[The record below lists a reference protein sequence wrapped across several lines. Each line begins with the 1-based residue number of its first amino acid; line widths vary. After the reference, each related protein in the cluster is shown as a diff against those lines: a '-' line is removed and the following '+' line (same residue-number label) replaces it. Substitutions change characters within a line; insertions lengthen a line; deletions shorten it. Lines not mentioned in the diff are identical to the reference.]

1 MLKLPFKQGSWWIT
15 VVRQE
20 WVGERPGVQQEQHGA
35 ERWEMLGYAM
45 LLILVAP
52 RLSEGCCQPGY
63 SHFILMNFSSSP
75 KLLQYNPK
83 AHRLGL
89 GQGEEVEL
97 WFVAVF
103 CLLFQFNLQ
112 ACLFLAVP
120 LRFSRQSQGFN
131 VICTSMSDW
140 FSDLFRVLQ
149 FGINVAFLF
158 QWVAVEAKR
167 NVYLLG
173 SLYRYVFKE
182 WEDKPKQ
189 ANPLF
194 IYLLMLSSV
203 LFLLRL
209 LAGEKDKS
217 KDLLWAK
224 STFSFSLLYFLCVV
238 LLLVSLLSY

>member
-1 MLKLPFKQGSWWIT
+1 
-15 VVRQE
+15 
-20 WVGERPGVQQEQHGA
+20 
-35 ERWEMLGYAM
+35 M
-45 LLILVAP
+45 LLVLVAP
-52 RLSEGCCQPGY
+52 CLSEGCCQPSY
-63 SHFILMNFSSSP
+63 SHFILMNSSSSP
-75 KLLQYNPK
+75 KLLQYNAK
-83 AHRLGL
+83 AHQLGL
-89 GQGEEVEL
+89 GQGQGEEVEL

-182 WEDKPKQ
+182 WEEKPKQ
-189 ANPLF
+189 ASPLL
-194 IYLLMLSSV
+194 ISLRMLSSV
-203 LFLLRL
+203 LFLLHL

-217 KDLLWAK
+217 KDLL
-224 STFSFSLLYFLCVV
+224 
-238 LLLVSLLSY
+238 

>member
-1 MLKLPFKQGSWWIT
+1 
-15 VVRQE
+15 
-20 WVGERPGVQQEQHGA
+20 
-35 ERWEMLGYAM
+35 
-45 LLILVAP
+45 
-52 RLSEGCCQPGY
+52 
-63 SHFILMNFSSSP
+63 
-75 KLLQYNPK
+75 
-83 AHRLGL
+83 
-89 GQGEEVEL
+89 
-97 WFVAVF
+97 
-103 CLLFQFNLQ
+103 
-112 ACLFLAVP
+112 
-120 LRFSRQSQGFN
+120 
-131 VICTSMSDW
+131 MSDW

-217 KDLLWAK
+217 KDLL
-224 STFSFSLLYFLCVV
+224 
-238 LLLVSLLSY
+238 